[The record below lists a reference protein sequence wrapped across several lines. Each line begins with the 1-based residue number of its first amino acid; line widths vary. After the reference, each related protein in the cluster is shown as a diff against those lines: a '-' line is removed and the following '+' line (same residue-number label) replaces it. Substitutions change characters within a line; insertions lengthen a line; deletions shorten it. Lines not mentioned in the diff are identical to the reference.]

1 MRDREAINRFCGFFL
16 LGWKAYKSGEMDSFL
31 ATALTGMNKLSETQ
45 LSSLRQLFD
54 ISMRL
59 NRDIFGDHAFR
70 KSLATADV
78 SPRRQV
84 LNIALFDV
92 CSVKFAKLNQ
102 KIGANPAALTKVRR
116 AFATLLSDKRFVT
129 AITYSTN
136 STQAVATRFEM
147 SESVLQNSLI

>member
-1 MRDREAINRFCGFFL
+1 
-16 LGWKAYKSGEMDSFL
+16 
-31 ATALTGMNKLSETQ
+31 
-45 LSSLRQLFD
+45 
-54 ISMRL
+54 MRL

-92 CSVKFAKLNQ
+92 CSVNFAKLNQ
-102 KIGANPAALTKVRR
+102 NIGANPAALTKVRR